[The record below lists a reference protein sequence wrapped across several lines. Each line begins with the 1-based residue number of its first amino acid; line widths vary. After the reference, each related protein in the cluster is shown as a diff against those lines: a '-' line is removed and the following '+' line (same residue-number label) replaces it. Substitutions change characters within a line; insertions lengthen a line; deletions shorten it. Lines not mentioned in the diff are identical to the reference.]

1 VNLEARKPGEVNQ
14 ENRKSGDFAAFYA
27 FLASRLFPVFLL
39 S

>member
-1 VNLEARKPGEVNQ
+1 VNLAAKKLGEVNQ
-14 ENRKSGDFAAFYA
+14 ENRKSGDLAAFYG